1 MAKLANSGKSSF
13 TDSRG
18 VVRDVPNDKPASFK
32 QLELAARISV
42 GIVPEVKATAEQWA
56 AFRRT
61 RGALYA
67 YSQENLVSHGFIQG
81 IVGGKKLPKKIT
93 DLIQEAPAKPASK
106 KAKPSKASKASKAPA
121 TVDSAMEV
129 KALIA
134 LLKEQGF
141 EVVKAQE
148 NA

>member
-1 MAKLANSGKSSF
+1 MVAQVNPISTF
-13 TDSRG
+13 TNDKG
-18 VVRDVPNDKPASFK
+18 VIVEVNNIKPASYA
-32 QLELAARISV
+32 QLGLISRIHV
-42 GIVPEVKATAEQWA
+42 GIEPNVKATAEQWA

-67 YSQENLVSHGFIQG
+67 YSQEHLVSHGFIQG

-93 DLIQEAPAKPASK
+93 DLIQEAKPASK
-106 KAKPSKASKASKAPA
+106 KAKPSKAAKASTDIAA
-121 TVDSAMEV
+121 TDV

-141 EVVKAQE
+141 DVVKASE